1 MGWLIALVVTTVAIQ
16 QSDNWPASR
25 LQKANK
31 RKNILNIY
39 LFVDLAKHPDR
50 HSYYVSS
57 IG

>member
-1 MGWLIALVVTTVAIQ
+1 MWWLIALVVTTVAIQ
-16 QSDNWPASR
+16 QSDNWPASP

-50 HSYYVSS
+50 NSYYVSN